1 MEYYLPDLNSVLNQ
15 IWQIKIMIKDM
26 IWRALY

>member
-1 MEYYLPDLNSVLNQ
+1 MEYYLPDLNSVSNQ

-26 IWRALY
+26 IWRA

>member
-26 IWRALY
+26 IWRA